1 MHSKKIDILIVGDNH
16 FNMEEVVRLSSSPAV
31 VIHQAADSEW
41 AIGQFDRSPCHVLIL
56 CHSQVADAENFY
68 NSFIMFSERAM
79 ETPHQ
84 TLLLCDGKDSARAHE
99 VCSQQGMD
107 DYVIYKPLYDIN
119 RIKFSI
125 SLAMDRLES
134 RNYKNVIENR
144 LTNMVENIS
153 NIKTGLSLQL
163 DKVNRCQQSMINQNI
178 STDEI
183 LDKGISRIKK
193 KLERLHGDGV
203 IEIGDQRKFSEEYN
217 RIKKECLQESKEQL
231 TENKHLSM
239 MESIKSDVSEVH
251 DSASSIL
258 EQQKNEIEGKP
269 WKVLVVEDE
278 AVNQKMMGMMLDR
291 EGFMVKVASDG
302 ISAINIAED
311 WAPHVILM
319 DIKMPKMNGLKV
331 TQRLKSNKKF
341 RDTHIIMLTGHSEQA
356 VVRECLKAGA
366 SDFIVKPAKKDELLE
381 RISSYC
387 AQEVSQ

>member
-1 MHSKKIDILIVGDNH
+1 
-16 FNMEEVVRLSSSPAV
+16 
-31 VIHQAADSEW
+31 
-41 AIGQFDRSPCHVLIL
+41 
-56 CHSQVADAENFY
+56 
-68 NSFIMFSERAM
+68 
-79 ETPHQ
+79 
-84 TLLLCDGKDSARAHE
+84 
-99 VCSQQGMD
+99 
-107 DYVIYKPLYDIN
+107 DIN